1 MGISIPVKIKIATDL
16 TKEEVDEIVDDGL
29 EIPGIEVTPTPTSTS
44 ATRVKSKNNIS
55 DFFETHKSN
64 IRIIGAAC
72 IVLIICIALYLWMD
86 SSSAQTISLS
96 GGAVEEHE
104 LLSN

>member
-29 EIPGIEVTPTPTSTS
+29 EIPGIEVTPTSTS

-86 SSSAQTISLS
+86 SSAPTISLS

>member
-86 SSSAQTISLS
+86 SSAPTISLS

>member
-1 MGISIPVKIKIATDL
+1 MGISIPVQIKIATDL
-16 TKEEVDEIVDDGL
+16 TKEEVDEIVEDGL
-29 EIPGIEVTPTPTSTS
+29 EIPGIEVTSTSTS
-44 ATRVKSKNNIS
+44 ATGVASKNNIS

-64 IRIIGAAC
+64 IRIIGVVC
-72 IVLIICIALYLWMD
+72 IFLIICIALYLWMD
-86 SSSAQTISLS
+86 SSSAPTISLS